1 MKSVRVGNWKTKTM
15 KRFWR
20 YGPLL
25 FWMALISLASTNEFS
40 ALNTS
45 QVFRP
50 LILWIFPN
58 LSEERIAAIHFFT
71 RKLGHFSEYAV
82 LGILAA
88 RAFAGS
94 SNTFL
99 KQHWFQVALLLIVCY
114 ALLDELHQ
122 SFVPSRTA
130 SIFDSAIDVAGG
142 LAALLVFLHW
152 RRRRG
157 ALQS

>member
-1 MKSVRVGNWKTKTM
+1 MAQ
-15 KRFWR
+15 RFWR

-25 FWMALISLASTNEFS
+25 FWMLLISLASSSEFS

-45 QVFRP
+45 QIFRP

-58 LSEERIAAIHFFT
+58 LSDERVATIHFFM

-88 RAFAGS
+88 RAFSGS
-94 SNTFL
+94 ANAFL

-114 ALLDELHQ
+114 ALLDEFHQ
-122 SFVPSRTA
+122 SFVPNRTA

-142 LAALLVFLHW
+142 LAALLVFLYW

-157 ALQS
+157 ALQT